1 VGYAECNC
9 DPGESNWAIDN
20 KEEIVNKSEE
30 TQKTWTEELTLDAGE
45 VVGKVKELIAQGNV
59 RRLIIRK
66 PSDEVLF
73 EIPLT
78 AGVAVGGA
86 AILLAPV
93 LAAVGALAAVLAEVK
108 IQVVRVGE
116 PEETDKRKSHK

>member
-1 VGYAECNC
+1 M
-9 DPGESNWAIDN
+9 
-20 KEEIVNKSEE
+20 NKSEE

-116 PEETDKRKSHK
+116 PEETDKRMSHK